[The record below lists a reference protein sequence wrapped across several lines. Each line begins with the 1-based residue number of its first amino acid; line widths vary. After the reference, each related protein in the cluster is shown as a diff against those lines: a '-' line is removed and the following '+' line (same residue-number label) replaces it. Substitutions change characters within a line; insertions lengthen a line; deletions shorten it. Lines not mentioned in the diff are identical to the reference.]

1 MSSFGINIFAQKGRS
16 INAVLHSKVA
26 FQMPAFPIF
35 LNLSTTAQAEEGS
48 GMSSFST
55 DEGLSEKRCLQ
66 KHSFADCLHPL
77 QGSSEGS
84 KNLGRAKA
92 VMGE

>member
-1 MSSFGINIFAQKGRS
+1 
-16 INAVLHSKVA
+16 
-26 FQMPAFPIF
+26 MPTLPAL
-35 LNLSTTAQAEEGS
+35 LNQSTGAQAEEGS
-48 GMSSFST
+48 SMSSFFT
-55 DEGLSEKRCLQ
+55 DEGLSEKWCLQ

-92 VMGE
+92 GMGE